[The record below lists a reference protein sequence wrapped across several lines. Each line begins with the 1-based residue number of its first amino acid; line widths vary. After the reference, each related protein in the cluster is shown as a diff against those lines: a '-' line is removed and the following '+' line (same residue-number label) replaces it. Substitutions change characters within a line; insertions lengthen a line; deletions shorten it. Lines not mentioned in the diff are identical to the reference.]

1 MPSNINPTINPG
13 SIENTPPTIPEADVA
28 PIEVKAAAPK
38 DVIVEQNGIPK
49 QVTPIEVVAVH
60 KTSVPQTL
68 NAYDLLPEKTKAEM
82 RAGSEAL
89 GNRFD
94 EAKARKHVIE
104 DAAGAIAAKS
114 MELYKANF
122 GKATQ
127 SIIDVDA
134 FYDHEREIWM
144 TRVTVIGAGAAAE
157 PTVVQEPFSQFPSD
171 EMKTWVGI
179 TVV

>member
-1 MPSNINPTINPG
+1 MPEPTKDEITQAEPDAAV
-13 SIENTPPTIPEADVA
+13 EA
-28 PIEVKAAAPK
+28 ISKALHAPK
-38 DVIVEQNGIPK
+38 DVIVEQNGIPQK
-49 QVTPIEVVAVH
+49 VTPIEVVAQH

-89 GNRFD
+89 GLKFD
-94 EAKARKHVIE
+94 EAKSRKMVIE

-114 MELYKANF
+114 VEIYKANF
-122 GKATQ
+122 NKATQ
-127 SIIDVDA
+127 SIVDVDA

-144 TRVTVIGAGAAAE
+144 TRITVVGVGADAAA
-157 PTVVQEPFSQFPSD
+157 TVVQEPFSQFPSD

-179 TVV
+179 TVT